1 MNIARK
7 LRTWFPG
14 AVYHIMHRGVR
25 RKAIFQ
31 GEMDYQVLLQV
42 LKNIIITEGH
52 FKRNEDSLENL
63 ELKVGVSH
71 DVERL
76 SEREYKI
83 TLELNVAD
91 PEEKLSVFVK
101 GMAIFETKQEN
112 QMLIERNTLAI
123 MFPYFRSY
131 VSTLTTQPGMT
142 PIVLPAMNIMT
153 MLAQKE
159 K

>member
-1 MNIARK
+1 MNIK
-7 LRTWFPG
+7 T
-14 AVYHIMHRGVR
+14 
-25 RKAIFQ
+25 
-31 GEMDYQVLLQV
+31 DYESPLV

-83 TLELNVAD
+83 TLELNVAG

>member
-1 MNIARK
+1 MNIK
-7 LRTWFPG
+7 T
-14 AVYHIMHRGVR
+14 
-25 RKAIFQ
+25 
-31 GEMDYQVLLQV
+31 DYESPLV

-52 FKRNEDSLENL
+52 FKRNEPTLENL

>member
-1 MNIARK
+1 MNIK
-7 LRTWFPG
+7 T
-14 AVYHIMHRGVR
+14 
-25 RKAIFQ
+25 
-31 GEMDYQVLLQV
+31 DYESPLV

-52 FKRNEDSLENL
+52 FKRNEDSLEDL

-76 SEREYKI
+76 SEQEYKI

-142 PIVLPAMNIMT
+142 PIVLPAMNIMA
-153 MLAQKE
+153 MLAE

>member
-1 MNIARK
+1 MNIK
-7 LRTWFPG
+7 T
-14 AVYHIMHRGVR
+14 
-25 RKAIFQ
+25 
-31 GEMDYQVLLQV
+31 DYESPLV

-91 PEEKLSVFVK
+91 PEEKLTVFVK

>member
-1 MNIARK
+1 MNIK
-7 LRTWFPG
+7 T
-14 AVYHIMHRGVR
+14 
-25 RKAIFQ
+25 
-31 GEMDYQVLLQV
+31 DYESPLV

-131 VSTLTTQPGMT
+131 VSTITTQPGMT

>member
-1 MNIARK
+1 MDPRKTEIAREADLHLSLK
-7 LRTWFPG
+7 SGTDAALIDG
-14 AVYHIMHRGVR
+14 IM
-25 RKAIFQ
+25 
-31 GEMDYQVLLQV
+31 
-42 LKNIIITEGH
+42 NIIITEGH

-71 DVERL
+71 DVERP

>member
-1 MNIARK
+1 MNIK
-7 LRTWFPG
+7 T
-14 AVYHIMHRGVR
+14 
-25 RKAIFQ
+25 
-31 GEMDYQVLLQV
+31 DYESPLV

-83 TLELNVAD
+83 TLELNVA
-91 PEEKLSVFVK
+91 EEKLSVFVK

>member
-1 MNIARK
+1 MNIK
-7 LRTWFPG
+7 T
-14 AVYHIMHRGVR
+14 
-25 RKAIFQ
+25 
-31 GEMDYQVLLQV
+31 DYESPLV

-63 ELKVGVSH
+63 ELKVGFSH

>member
-1 MNIARK
+1 MNIK
-7 LRTWFPG
+7 T
-14 AVYHIMHRGVR
+14 
-25 RKAIFQ
+25 
-31 GEMDYQVLLQV
+31 DYESPLV

-131 VSTLTTQPGMT
+131 VSTLTTQPCMT

>member
-1 MNIARK
+1 MNIK
-7 LRTWFPG
+7 T
-14 AVYHIMHRGVR
+14 
-25 RKAIFQ
+25 
-31 GEMDYQVLLQV
+31 DYESPLV
-42 LKNIIITEGH
+42 LKNIIITEGY

>member
-1 MNIARK
+1 MNIK
-7 LRTWFPG
+7 T
-14 AVYHIMHRGVR
+14 
-25 RKAIFQ
+25 
-31 GEMDYQVLLQV
+31 DYESPLV

-142 PIVLPAMNIMT
+142 PIVLPAMNIKQ
-153 MLAQKE
+153 L
-159 K
+159 

>member
-1 MNIARK
+1 MNIK
-7 LRTWFPG
+7 T
-14 AVYHIMHRGVR
+14 
-25 RKAIFQ
+25 
-31 GEMDYQVLLQV
+31 DYESPLV

-71 DVERL
+71 DVERP

-101 GMAIFETKQEN
+101 GIAIFETKQEN

>member
-1 MNIARK
+1 MNIK
-7 LRTWFPG
+7 T
-14 AVYHIMHRGVR
+14 
-25 RKAIFQ
+25 
-31 GEMDYQVLLQV
+31 DYESPLV

-142 PIVLPAMNIMT
+142 PIVLPARNIMT
-153 MLAQKE
+153 MLSQKE
-159 K
+159 KETFETFESDTIKDK

>member
-1 MNIARK
+1 MNIK
-7 LRTWFPG
+7 T
-14 AVYHIMHRGVR
+14 
-25 RKAIFQ
+25 
-31 GEMDYQVLLQV
+31 DYESPLV

-63 ELKVGVSH
+63 ELKIGVSH

-76 SEREYKI
+76 SERDYKI

-112 QMLIERNTLAI
+112 PMLIERNTLAI

>member
-1 MNIARK
+1 MNIK
-7 LRTWFPG
+7 T
-14 AVYHIMHRGVR
+14 
-25 RKAIFQ
+25 
-31 GEMDYQVLLQV
+31 DYESPLV

-142 PIVLPAMNIMT
+142 PIVLPAMNIMI

>member
-1 MNIARK
+1 MNIK
-7 LRTWFPG
+7 T
-14 AVYHIMHRGVR
+14 
-25 RKAIFQ
+25 
-31 GEMDYQVLLQV
+31 DYESPLV

-76 SEREYKI
+76 SERQYKI

>member
-1 MNIARK
+1 MNIK
-7 LRTWFPG
+7 T
-14 AVYHIMHRGVR
+14 
-25 RKAIFQ
+25 
-31 GEMDYQVLLQV
+31 DYESPLV

-76 SEREYKI
+76 SEWEYKI

>member
-1 MNIARK
+1 MNIK
-7 LRTWFPG
+7 T
-14 AVYHIMHRGVR
+14 
-25 RKAIFQ
+25 
-31 GEMDYQVLLQV
+31 DYESPLV
-42 LKNIIITEGH
+42 LKNIIITVGH

>member
-1 MNIARK
+1 MNIK
-7 LRTWFPG
+7 T
-14 AVYHIMHRGVR
+14 
-25 RKAIFQ
+25 
-31 GEMDYQVLLQV
+31 DYESPLV
-42 LKNIIITEGH
+42 LKNIIITVGH
-52 FKRNEDSLENL
+52 FKRNEDPLENL

>member
-1 MNIARK
+1 MNIK
-7 LRTWFPG
+7 T
-14 AVYHIMHRGVR
+14 
-25 RKAIFQ
+25 
-31 GEMDYQVLLQV
+31 DYESPLV

-52 FKRNEDSLENL
+52 FKRNDQSLENL

-131 VSTLTTQPGMT
+131 VSTLTTQPGIT

>member
-1 MNIARK
+1 MNIK
-7 LRTWFPG
+7 T
-14 AVYHIMHRGVR
+14 
-25 RKAIFQ
+25 
-31 GEMDYQVLLQV
+31 DYESPLV

-131 VSTLTTQPGMT
+131 ASTLTTQPGMT

>member
-1 MNIARK
+1 MNIK
-7 LRTWFPG
+7 T
-14 AVYHIMHRGVR
+14 
-25 RKAIFQ
+25 
-31 GEMDYQVLLQV
+31 DYESPLV

-131 VSTLTTQPGMT
+131 VSTLTTQPGMM
-142 PIVLPAMNIMT
+142 PIVLPAMNIIA
-153 MLAQKE
+153 MLTE
-159 K
+159 KDK

>member
-1 MNIARK
+1 M
-7 LRTWFPG
+7 G
-14 AVYHIMHRGVR
+14 S
-25 RKAIFQ
+25 
-31 GEMDYQVLLQV
+31 EMCIRDSIKTDYESPLV